1 MSQAPDYSLLLDN
14 ASNFCR
20 IITSSATLH
29 LGPYQTA
36 PSCRGRF
43 LYQEVAMSKV
53 HYAADLKT
61 KISLSPS
68 GQAIRRAAFALAL
81 AVGVAGAADFG
92 YGYLTT
98 GRYLESTDDAYVK
111 ADSTIIAPKVSGY
124 IAEVL
129 VNDNEKVTAG
139 QLLARIDDRDFR
151 TTLTQ
156 AKADVAASEAAV
168 RNLDAQIGLQQPV
181 ILQQAAEVDAAEANL
196 KFAQEERTR
205 YDELMKSGSGT
216 VQRAQQTD
224 AALRERTAQLQR
236 GKSGLAAANK
246 KVEVLTTERAKA
258 VAQLDHARAVEAQ
271 AALNLSYTQITA
283 PVDGTVGA
291 RSLRV
296 GQYVQAGTQLM
307 AVVPLDAVYVVANFK
322 ETQLTYVRDGQPV
335 ELRIDSFHG
344 ARLRGH
350 VDSLSP
356 ASGLEFAL
364 LPPDNATGN
373 FTKIVQR
380 VPVKIVLDDQSLTGL
395 LRPGMSAEPTVNTK
409 AAVVAEREA
418 VKHLAANR
426 TSVRSN

>member
-1 MSQAPDYSLLLDN
+1 MTDMPRTESFQQA
-14 ASNFCR
+14 
-20 IITSSATLH
+20 T
-29 LGPYQTA
+29 
-36 PSCRGRF
+36 
-43 LYQEVAMSKV
+43 EVAHEPAKV
-53 HYAADLKT
+53 P
-61 KISLSPS
+61 PS
-68 GQAIRRAAFALAL
+68 SGTRGMIRRAALALAL
-81 AVGVAGAADFG
+81 LAGTAAGAY
-92 YGYLTT
+92 YGHDYWIT

-124 IAEVL
+124 IADVL
-129 VNDNEKVTAG
+129 VNDNEKVAAG

-151 TTLTQ
+151 TALAQ
-156 AKADVAASEAAV
+156 AKADVAASKAAV
-168 RNLDAQIGLQQPV
+168 RNLDAQIELQQPV
-181 ILQQAAEVDAAEANL
+181 IRQQAAEVDAAEANL
-196 KFAQEERTR
+196 KFAQEERAR
-205 YDELMKSGSGT
+205 YDQLMKSGSGT

-224 AALRERTAQLQR
+224 AALRAQTAQLQQ
-236 GKSGLAAANK
+236 GQAGLAAANK
-246 KVEVLTTERAKA
+246 KIEVLTTERAKA
-258 VAQLDHARAVEAQ
+258 VAQLDRARAVEAQ

-283 PVDGTVGA
+283 PVDGSVGA

-307 AVVPLDAVYVVANFK
+307 AVVPLNAVYVVANFK

-344 ARLRGH
+344 TKLKGH

-418 VKHLAANR
+418 AKHLAANR